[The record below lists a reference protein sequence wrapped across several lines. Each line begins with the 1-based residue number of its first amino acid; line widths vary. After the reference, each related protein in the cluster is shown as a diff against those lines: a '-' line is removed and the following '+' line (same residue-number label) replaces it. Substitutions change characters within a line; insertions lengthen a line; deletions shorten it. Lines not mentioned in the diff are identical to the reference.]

1 MNHDPTQQGIFTDE
15 ECQLRIRLW
24 GIVMV
29 HDRGTSLL
37 LGRPLGIAPNDSNTP
52 RPSRLRSGQLSDCSE
67 HFVHSHPIA
76 EIQADIINSLYTP
89 SKLSADTVMR
99 HASRIV
105 KGLVEVKRQLPDRY
119 QRYFKG
125 SESLPHEQRV
135 QLVMDIT
142 EDEGLTLLK
151 LGISRILLLRVL
163 FNSETLTM
171 PQRQR
176 ALTDAVTTAHNII
189 IIHNHLI
196 RFPDIGF
203 FVSPIPLHIAAMVIL
218 YGYMSQSGS
227 LDKAIVVQD
236 IWMALDVLPRMRW
249 RWQRK
254 DVNGE
259 HPLIANLAEQVLDL
273 HLRDVVPSGDAMLIS
288 EQDWDTE
295 VLGGPVAKHEPST
308 PVMTSAN
315 TSFPPGSGPYSQV
328 PMNGLGQRR
337 DSKQTLP
344 DLPSNLFYPFFPERK
359 INSRGHDFNELLAA
373 ASQQTNEYEY
383 GNGID
388 DDGTGVPHPQATWM
402 APGPPR
408 PRGMPYHPQV
418 APA

>member
-1 MNHDPTQQGIFTDE
+1 M
-15 ECQLRIRLW
+15 
-24 GIVMV
+24 
-29 HDRGTSLL
+29 
-37 LGRPLGIAPNDSNTP
+37 
-52 RPSRLRSGQLSDCSE
+52 
-67 HFVHSHPIA
+67 HSHPIA

-89 SKLSADTVMR
+89 SRLSADTVMR

-105 KGLVEVKRQLPDRY
+105 KGLVEFKRQLPDRY

-125 SESLPHEQRV
+125 SENLSHDQRL
-135 QLVMDIT
+135 QLVMDVT

-163 FNSETLTM
+163 FNSETLPM
-171 PQRQR
+171 SQRQR
-176 ALTDAVTTAHNII
+176 ALGDAVTTAHNII

-218 YGYMSQSGS
+218 YGHMSHSGG
-227 LDKAIVVQD
+227 LDKSIVVQD

-259 HPLIANLAEQVLDL
+259 HPLIANLAEKVLDL
-273 HLRDVVPSGDAMLIS
+273 HLRDVVPSGDTMLIS
-288 EQDWDTE
+288 EQDWE
-295 VLGGPVAKHEPST
+295 AEILVSAVPKHEPST
-308 PVMTSAN
+308 PVMTNAS
-315 TSFPPGSGPYSQV
+315 TSFPPGSGPYSQG
-328 PMNGLGQRR
+328 PMSGLGQGQRSS

-344 DLPSNLFYPFFPERK
+344 ELPSNLFYPFFPERK
-359 INSRGHDFNELLAA
+359 IGNRAQDFNELLAA
-373 ASQQTNEYEY
+373 ASQQSAEYEY
-383 GNGID
+383 NNSVMD
-388 DDGTGVPHPQATWM
+388 EDGPGPQVPWM

-408 PRGMPYHPQV
+408 QRGMPYHTQV